1 MSDKRLN
8 KVLNKVPD
16 TMPAAARDLQ
26 GRARMRTTQHTMKNA
41 GCTVQW
47 REWGP
52 QDGIPLVA
60 LHGGHG
66 SWLHW
71 LRNVDAFANKYRVLL
86 PDMPGFGD
94 STDLDLPARDPARLD
109 ALVQVLKH
117 GIEDQLGQT
126 PFHLIGFSFG
136 GLVAGKV
143 AQRMPQ
149 IRTLTLLGSAGHGLR
164 RASEVPM
171 RNWREF
177 EGEERALV
185 LKENLEAF
193 MLAGTADADAC
204 WIHEQSCEKTRFY
217 SKTYSRGALL
227 ADVLPDVHA
236 PMFMLWGEEDVTA
249 EPVKAA
255 EFLAQ
260 NRQEREWTTIPN
272 AGHWVQ
278 YDAASTVNVLLNYW
292 LAQR

>member
-1 MSDKRLN
+1 MSEQEAGHIEHVEHVERIPQAVRALQATARLH
-8 KVLNKVPD
+8 V
-16 TMPAAARDLQ
+16 
-26 GRARMRTTQHTMKNA
+26 TQHA
-41 GCTVQW
+41 GCSVQW
-47 REWGP
+47 REWGDP
-52 QDGIPLVA
+52 QGVPLVA

-66 SWLHW
+66 TWLHW
-71 LRNVDAFANKYRVLL
+71 VRNVATLADRYRVLL

-94 STDLDLPARDPARLD
+94 SDDFDLPARDPARLD
-109 ALVQVLKH
+109 LLVQTVQH
-117 GIEDQLGQT
+117 GVEDLLGKL
-126 PFHLIGFSFG
+126 PFHLMGFSFG
-136 GLVAGKV
+136 GLIAAKV

-164 RASEVPM
+164 RASEVAM

-177 EGEERALV
+177 DGEERALV

-193 MLAGTADADAC
+193 MLAGEADADAC

-217 SKTYSRGALL
+217 SKTYSHKPLL
-227 ADVLPDVHA
+227 THVLPDVQA
-236 PMFMLWGEEDVTA
+236 PMLLLWGERDVTA

-260 NRQEREWTTIPN
+260 SRPEREWMVIPN

-278 YDAASTVNVLLNYW
+278 YDAASTVNVLLHSW

>member
-1 MSDKRLN
+1 MSN
-8 KVLNKVPD
+8 KD
-16 TMPAAARDLQ
+16 AAAQAIPALAMDLQ
-26 GRARMRTTQHTMKNA
+26 RRACVRATRHA
-41 GCTVQW
+41 GCDVLW
-47 REWGP
+47 REWGAG
-52 QDGIPLVA
+52 DGIPLVA

-71 LRNVDAFANKYRVLL
+71 LRNVDAFAGKYRVLL

-94 STDLDLPARDPARLD
+94 SSDFDLPARDPARIDLLVD
-109 ALVQVLKH
+109 ALKH
-117 GIEDQLGQT
+117 GIEEQIGRQ
-126 PFHLIGFSFG
+126 PFHLMGFSFG
-136 GLVAGKV
+136 GLVAGMV

-149 IRTLTLLGSAGHGLR
+149 IRTLTLLGCAGHGLR
-164 RASEVPM
+164 RPSEVPM

-177 EGEERALV
+177 DGVERALV

-193 MLAGTADADAC
+193 MLAGESDGDAC

-217 SKTYSRGALL
+217 SKNYSRKALL
-227 ADVLPDVHA
+227 ADVLPEIHA
-236 PMFMLWGEEDVTA
+236 PMFMLWGENDVTA

-260 NRQEREWTTIPN
+260 NRQEREWMTIPK

-278 YDAASTVNVLLNYW
+278 YDAASTVNVLLNCW
-292 LAQR
+292 LGQR

>member
-1 MSDKRLN
+1 MSYDECDAL
-8 KVLNKVPD
+8 D
-16 TMPAAARDLQ
+16 QSMPQSARELQ
-26 GRARMRTTQHTMKNA
+26 NRARMCTTQHA
-41 GCTVQW
+41 GCSVQW
-47 REWGP
+47 REWGA
-52 QDGIPLVA
+52 DNGVPLVA

-71 LRNVDAFANKYRVLL
+71 LRNVDALAEKYRVLL

-94 STDLDLPARDPARLD
+94 STDFDLPARDPARLD
-109 ALVQVLKH
+109 LLVEALKIGV
-117 GIEDQLGQT
+117 EDQLGKQ
-126 PFHLIGFSFG
+126 PFHLVGFSFG
-136 GLVAGKV
+136 GLIAGLV

-164 RASEVPM
+164 RSSEVPM

-177 EGEERALV
+177 EGTERALV

-193 MLAGTADADAC
+193 MLAGEADETAC

-217 SKTYSRGALL
+217 SKTYSRNALL
-227 ADVLPDVHA
+227 PDALADMHA
-236 PMFMLWGEEDVTA
+236 PIFMLWGEHDVTA

-260 NRQEREWTTIPN
+260 NRQEREWMIIPN

-278 YDAASTVNVLLNYW
+278 YDAATTVNVLLGYW